1 MGSMASKLTQ
11 EHLEQIARY
20 LTGKFPALSG
30 GKHRRGVRDAEIEI
44 RERIVRVE
52 EELKNQRELLKQ
64 GFGLEEKR
72 LEQVD
77 KRFEQV
83 DKRFEQV
90 DKRFEQIDK
99 RFEQVDKR
107 FEQIDKRFGELRDD
121 INRRFTML
129 MWFSGVGF
137 TLVTAFLTGAL
148 VFVK

>member
-20 LTGKFPALSG
+20 LTGKFPALTG
-30 GKHRRGVRDAEIEI
+30 GKPRRGVRDTEIEI

-64 GFGLEEKR
+64 GFDLGDKR
-72 LEQVD
+72 L
-77 KRFEQV
+77 
-83 DKRFEQV
+83 EQV

-99 RFEQVDKR
+99 RFEQV
-107 FEQIDKRFGELRDD
+107 DKRFGELRDD

-137 TLVTAFLTGAL
+137 TLVTAFITGAL

>member
-1 MGSMASKLTQ
+1 MVSMALKLTQ

-20 LTGKFPALSG
+20 LTGKFPVLAG
-30 GKHRRGVRDAEIEI
+30 GKPRRGARDTEIEV

-64 GFGLEEKR
+64 GFNLGDKR
-72 LEQVD
+72 L
-77 KRFEQV
+77 
-83 DKRFEQV
+83 EQV

-99 RFEQVDKR
+99 RFELMDKRFDLVDKR
-107 FEQIDKRFGELRDD
+107 FGDMRDD

-137 TLVTAFLTGAL
+137 TLVTAFITGAL